1 MLKQSVIY
9 LILSIIIIL
18 FAQYAHLVMVYIVMA
33 YTFVSIKLT
42 PLFSG
47 TPSGIM
53 IRNVLTL
60 VLLPVIIAGTPAL
73 IYRAIK
79 GHTMPYFFE
88 ITWVLWLIVV
98 LGKVLIR

>member
-1 MLKQSVIY
+1 MLKQSIIY
-9 LILSIIIIL
+9 LILSILIIL

-47 TPSGIM
+47 TTYGIM

-60 VLLPVIIAGTPAL
+60 VLLPVIIAGIPAL
-73 IYRAIK
+73 IYRAMK

-88 ITWVLWLIVV
+88 ATWVLWLIVV